1 MINEIKNLE
10 FDERYDS
17 EEYGTTSLYFTAP
30 KEYLKDFLY
39 EGLEFPEAVSMELS
53 LEYPQSD
60 PTYVSIQVSPTNEK
74 GEDYDWFDVVLSDQD
89 IQRLLK
95 IANEHIG

>member
-1 MINEIKNLE
+1 MIEEIKNLE

-17 EEYGTTSLYFTAP
+17 EEHGTTTLYFTAP

-53 LEYPQSD
+53 LEYPQNDPSD
-60 PTYVSIQVSPTNEK
+60 VYIQVSPTNEE

-89 IQRLLK
+89 IQRLFD
-95 IANEHIG
+95 IAKEHIG